1 MSQIP
6 AELQYTA
13 EHEWV
18 AAGDPA
24 TVGITAHAAEA
35 LGDVVYLKLPE
46 VGSTVTAGRCAARS
60 SRPSPCP
67 TVFAPVDGTV
77 VEVNTA
83 AVDDPSVVNADPYGA
98 GWLLKVAVSGEPA
111 VCSAPPS
118 TPSSS
123 ATEARRAGL
132 TRRSD
137 LVTRSCEAAG

>member
-24 TVGITAHAAEA
+24 TVGITAHAADA
-35 LGDVVYLKLPE
+35 LGDVVYLELPE
-46 VGSTVTAGRCAARS
+46 VGAAVTAGEVCGEIES
-60 SRPSPCP
+60 TKSVSEL
-67 TVFAPVDGTV
+67 FAPVDGTV

-98 GWLLKVAVSGEPA
+98 GWLLKVAVSGGSGGLL
-111 VCSAPPS
+111 SA
-118 TPSSS
+118 
-123 ATEARRAGL
+123 AQYTE
-132 TRRSD
+132 
-137 LVTRSCEAAG
+137 LVGD